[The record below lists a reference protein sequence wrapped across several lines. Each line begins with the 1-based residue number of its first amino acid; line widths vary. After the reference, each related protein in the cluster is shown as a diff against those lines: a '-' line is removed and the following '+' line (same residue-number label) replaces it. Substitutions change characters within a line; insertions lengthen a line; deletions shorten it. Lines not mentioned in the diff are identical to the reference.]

1 MKGTDPMKWKT
12 GLLEAYTDATRTTFD
27 GRGLAVVCPTAS
39 GRITV
44 TASPDGS
51 DPVEVTIDAA
61 PTGSG
66 R

>member
-12 GLLEAYTDATRTTFD
+12 GLLEAYSDATPTTF
-27 GRGLAVVCPTAS
+27 
-39 GRITV
+39 
-44 TASPDGS
+44 
-51 DPVEVTIDAA
+51 EVTIDAA

>member
-12 GLLEAYTDATRTTFD
+12 GLLEAYSDATRTTFD
-27 GRGLAVVCPTAS
+27 RRGLVVVRPTAS
-39 GRITV
+39 
-44 TASPDGS
+44 
-51 DPVEVTIDAA
+51 A